1 MDGGGYKEEE
11 PFSEDG
17 NEPDN
22 SESEIKNTDNDTD
35 TSKKEIQKLSG
46 ELSQKL
52 NTYNSSQQTP
62 DSDLNKY
69 VAGMII
75 KQASKGLDDEDK
87 DDIINKIE
95 SNSDDEKDTIPNDNE
110 DAPESDGEVENQMES
125 RIPEVKKLVDE
136 IMNNILST
144 DKEDNNEKYEK
155 KITNRH
161 VSNNSP
167 FVYNPR

>member
-1 MDGGGYKEEE
+1 
-11 PFSEDG
+11 
-17 NEPDN
+17 
-22 SESEIKNTDNDTD
+22 
-35 TSKKEIQKLSG
+35 
-46 ELSQKL
+46 
-52 NTYNSSQQTP
+52 
-62 DSDLNKY
+62 
-69 VAGMII
+69 MII